1 MAILFSPKA
10 YEFKKK
16 KKKKSAQTYGRTGQW
31 RENWYIISETE
42 NCTIL
47 YIFSKKENVCAYSV
61 AGVWLF
67 VTP

>member
-1 MAILFSPKA
+1 MEES
-10 YEFKKK
+10 
-16 KKKKSAQTYGRTGQW
+16 RTGQC
-31 RENWYIISETE
+31 RENWCVISETE

-47 YIFSKKENVCAYSV
+47 CIFSKKENVCAYSV